1 MALVMMSLLS
11 VDDDNIF
18 GLFVLMDVAA
28 LVDAV
33 VVVVV
38 VSVVVVVVVVVMV
51 VVGVVF
57 AVVVVNCVVEAT
69 GIKSTSVHESV
80 KLVKQAKL

>member
-1 MALVMMSLLS
+1 MMSLLS

-38 VSVVVVVVVVVMV
+38 VSVVVVVVVVVVMV

-57 AVVVVNCVVEAT
+57 AVVLVNCVVEAT
-69 GIKSTSVHESV
+69 GIKSTSVHES
-80 KLVKQAKL
+80 A